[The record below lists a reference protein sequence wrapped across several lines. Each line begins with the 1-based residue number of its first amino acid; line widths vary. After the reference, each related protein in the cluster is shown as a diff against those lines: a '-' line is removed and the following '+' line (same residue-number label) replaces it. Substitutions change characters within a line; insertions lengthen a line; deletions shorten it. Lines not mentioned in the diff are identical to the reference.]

1 MQRHHFID
9 WADQYLRGEL
19 TPVDAHAFEDFCQ
32 ANPEFAEIFNEHN
45 NLLKTL
51 QDADTRN
58 TFKATLA
65 EESLAA
71 TPITSQKP
79 KDFSSK
85 VISFWSKLQ
94 INTGVAAA
102 VAFISV
108 FTTLW
113 LTGYFTEVKKATSDY
128 SALRREMNSVKRNV
142 TAQNKVIQNINNN
155 DKSAKESTPTHFG
168 ATGFLLTKDG
178 YVVTNY
184 HVVNGAD
191 SIQLQNNKGKAF
203 SAEIIHADVEK
214 DLAIL
219 RISDSS
225 FKNSIKSV
233 PYTFKKQLTDVG
245 EDIYTI
251 GFPRDEAVYGQGYLS
266 SNTGYA
272 GDTIAYQISIPV
284 NPGNSGG
291 PVLDAHGNVV
301 GIISGKQKGI
311 DGAAFAIKTKEL
323 IETLNR
329 IPEESLKGNIV
340 LNPKNSLNKLSRT
353 EQIKKLQDFVY
364 IVKVY

>member
-1 MQRHHFID
+1 MQRHKFIE

-19 TPVDAHAFEDFCQ
+19 EQIDIQAFEDFC
-32 ANPEFAEIFNEHN
+32 ASNPEYAQILEEH
-45 NLLKTL
+45 KTFL
-51 QDADTRN
+51 ITFQQSENRN
-58 TFKATLA
+58 HFKAALA
-65 EESLAA
+65 EEA
-71 TPITSQKP
+71 THIESYGSQNH
-79 KDFSSK
+79 FGNK

-94 INTGVAAA
+94 INTGIAAA

-113 LTGYFTEVKKATSDY
+113 LTGYFTDVKKATSDY

-142 TAQNKVIQNINNN
+142 TAQNKVIQNINKNEVPKK
-155 DKSAKESTPTHFG
+155 DISSHFG

-191 SIQLQNNKGKAF
+191 SIQLQNQKGKAF
-203 SAEIIHADVEK
+203 RAEIIHTDAAK

-219 RISDSS
+219 RIADSS
-225 FKNSIKSV
+225 FRTTKTV

-266 SNTGYA
+266 SNTGYS

-291 PVLDAHGNVV
+291 PVLDTQGNVV

-329 IPEESLKGNIV
+329 IPTESLKGNIV
-340 LNPKNSLNKLSRT
+340 LNNKNSLNKLSRT
-353 EQIKKLQDFVY
+353 EQIKKLQDFIY

>member
-1 MQRHHFID
+1 MQMQRHHFIE

-19 TPVDAHAFEDFCQ
+19 EQIDVQAFEDFCQ
-32 ANPEFAEIFNEHN
+32 SNPEYAEIFKEHKN
-45 NLLKTL
+45 FL
-51 QDADTRN
+51 D
-58 TFKATLA
+58 TFKNTESRNLFKASLIEESAHFPSYQSA
-65 EESLAA
+65 EE
-71 TPITSQKP
+71 
-79 KDFSSK
+79 KDFGNK
-85 VISFWSKLQ
+85 VFSFWSKLQ

-108 FTTLW
+108 FSTLW
-113 LTGYFTEVKKATSDY
+113 LTGYFTDVKKATSDY

-142 TAQNKVIQNINNN
+142 TAQNKVLLNINKNEN
-155 DKSAKESTPTHFG
+155 PQKDTPSHFG
-168 ATGFLLTKDG
+168 ATGFLLTRDG

-191 SIQLQNNKGKAF
+191 SIQLQNNKGNAF
-203 SAEIIHADVEK
+203 RAEIIHTDAEK

-219 RISDSS
+219 RIVDTS
-225 FKNSIKSV
+225 FKQGKSV

-291 PVLDAHGNVV
+291 PVLDAQGNIV

-323 IETLNR
+323 IETLNK
-329 IPEESLKGNIV
+329 IPGESLKGNIV
-340 LNPKNSLNKLSRT
+340 LNNKNTLNKLSRT
-353 EQIKKLQDFVY
+353 EQIKKLQDCIY

>member
-1 MQRHHFID
+1 MQMQRHNFIE

-19 TPVDAHAFEDFCQ
+19 EPIDVQAFEDFCQ
-32 ANPEFAEIFNEHN
+32 SNPEYAQIFEEHKTF
-45 NLLKTL
+45 LKTFK
-51 QDADTRN
+51 DNESRN
-58 TFKATLA
+58 LFKAALGEGA
-65 EESLAA
+65 EKVDFFKTEEE
-71 TPITSQKP
+71 
-79 KDFSSK
+79 KDFGTK

-94 INTGVAAA
+94 INTGIAAA
-102 VAFISV
+102 VAVISV
-108 FTTLW
+108 FSTLW
-113 LTGYFTEVKKATSDY
+113 FTGYFTDVKKATSDY

-142 TAQNKVIQNINNN
+142 TAQNKVLQNINKNE
-155 DKSAKESTPTHFG
+155 KPQKETPSHFG

-191 SIQLQNNKGKAF
+191 SIQLQNNKGKAYR
-203 SAEIIHADVEK
+203 AEIIHTDAEK

-219 RISDSS
+219 LISDSS
-225 FKNSIKSV
+225 FKNSKPI

-291 PVLDAHGNVV
+291 PVLDAQGNVV

-311 DGAAFAIKTKEL
+311 DGAAFAIKSKEL

-329 IPEESLKGNIV
+329 IPGESLKGNIV
-340 LNPKNSLNKLSRT
+340 LNNKNALNKLSRT
-353 EQIKKLQDFVY
+353 EQIKKLQDYIY

>member
-1 MQRHHFID
+1 MQRHNFIE

-19 TPVDAHAFEDFCQ
+19 EQVDAQAFEKFCQ
-32 ANPEFAEIFNEHN
+32 TNIEYAEIFEEHKN
-45 NLLKTL
+45 FINTMRSKEK
-51 QDADTRN
+51 RN
-58 TFKATLA
+58 QFRTALIQQEALTDSYNGK
-65 EESLAA
+65 
-71 TPITSQKP
+71 
-79 KDFSSK
+79 KDFGSK

-102 VAFISV
+102 VAVISV
-108 FTTLW
+108 FSTLW

-128 SALRREMNSVKRNV
+128 SALRREMNTVKRNV
-142 TAQNKVIQNINNN
+142 TAQNKVIQNINKNG
-155 DKSAKESTPTHFG
+155 KPLKETPSHFG

-191 SIQLQNNKGKAF
+191 SIQLQNQKGIAYR
-203 SAEIIHADVEK
+203 AEIIHTDASK

-219 RISDSS
+219 RISDTS
-225 FKNSIKSV
+225 FKSMKSI
-233 PYTFKKQLTDVG
+233 PYTFKKHLTDVG
-245 EDIYTI
+245 EDIYTL

-266 SNTGYA
+266 SNTGYS

-291 PVLDAHGNVV
+291 PVLDAQGNVV

-323 IETLNR
+323 IETLNK
-329 IPEESLKGNIV
+329 IPEESLKGNII
-340 LNPKNSLNKLSRT
+340 LNNKNSLNKLSRT
-353 EQIKKLQDFVY
+353 EQIKKLQDYIY

>member
-1 MQRHHFID
+1 MQMQRHNFIE

-19 TPVDAHAFEDFCQ
+19 EPIDVQAFEDFCQ
-32 ANPEFAEIFNEHN
+32 SNPEYAQIFEEHKNFLATFQENEN
-45 NLLKTL
+45 RNL
-51 QDADTRN
+51 
-58 TFKATLA
+58 FKAALL
-65 EESLAA
+65 EESAQV
-71 TPITSQKP
+71 SSFEKE
-79 KDFSSK
+79 KDFGTK

-108 FTTLW
+108 FSTLW
-113 LTGYFTEVKKATSDY
+113 LTGYFTDVKKATSDY

-142 TAQNKVIQNINNN
+142 TAQNKVIQNINKN
-155 DKSAKESTPTHFG
+155 DNTQKETPTHFG

-191 SIQLQNNKGKAF
+191 SIQLQNQKGKAF
-203 SAEIIHADVEK
+203 RAEIIHTDAEK

-219 RISDSS
+219 RIVDST
-225 FKNSIKSV
+225 FKNVKTV
-233 PYTFKKQLTDVG
+233 PYTFKRQLADVG

-266 SNTGYA
+266 SNTGYS

-291 PVLDAHGNVV
+291 PVLDAQGNIV

-311 DGAAFAIKTKEL
+311 DGAAFAIKSKEL
-323 IETLNR
+323 IETLNK
-329 IPEESLKGNIV
+329 IPSDSLKGNIV
-340 LNPKNSLNKLSRT
+340 LNNKNSLNKLSRT
-353 EQIKKLQDFVY
+353 EQIKKLQDFIY

>member
-1 MQRHHFID
+1 MQRHKFIE
-9 WADQYLRGEL
+9 WADQYLQHEL
-19 TPVDAHAFEDFCQ
+19 EQVDVQAFINFCES
-32 ANPEFAEIFNEHN
+32 NPEYAQLFEEHKNFLASFQENEKR
-45 NLLKTL
+45 NL
-51 QDADTRN
+51 
-58 TFKATLA
+58 FKSALA
-65 EESLAA
+65 EESTNVESFRA
-71 TPITSQKP
+71 KE
-79 KDFSSK
+79 DFSSK

-102 VAFISV
+102 VAIISV
-108 FTTLW
+108 FSTLS
-113 LTGYFTEVKKATSDY
+113 LTGYFTDVKKATTDY

-142 TAQNKVIQNINNN
+142 TAQNKVIQNIN
-155 DKSAKESTPTHFG
+155 KSEIPNKDNSSHFG

-191 SIQLQNNKGKAF
+191 SIHLQNQKGKAF
-203 SAEIIHADVEK
+203 RAEIIHTDAAK

-219 RISDSS
+219 RIADST
-225 FKNSIKSV
+225 FRTNKTV

-266 SNTGYA
+266 SNTGYS

-291 PVLDAHGNVV
+291 PVLDGQGNVV

-329 IPEESLKGNIV
+329 IPSESLKGNIV
-340 LNPKNSLNKLSRT
+340 LNNKNSLNRLSRT
-353 EQIKKLQDFVY
+353 EQIKKLQDFIY

>member
-1 MQRHHFID
+1 MHRHNFIE

-19 TPVDAHAFEDFCQ
+19 QQVDVQAFENFCLS
-32 ANPEFAEIFNEHN
+32 NPEYAEIFEEHKNFLNTLKENEN
-45 NLLKTL
+45 
-51 QDADTRN
+51 RN
-58 TFKATLA
+58 IFKAAL
-65 EESLAA
+65 
-71 TPITSQKP
+71 TSEAVHVDSFEKQN
-79 KDFSSK
+79 DFSSK
-85 VISFWSKLQ
+85 VVSFWSKLQ

-108 FTTLW
+108 FSTLW
-113 LTGYFTEVKKATSDY
+113 LTGYFTDVKKATSDY

-155 DKSAKESTPTHFG
+155 DKSKVETPSHFG

-191 SIQLQNNKGKAF
+191 SIQLQNQKGKAF
-203 SAEIIHADVEK
+203 RAEIIHTDAEK

-219 RISDSS
+219 RISDST
-225 FKNSIKSV
+225 FKSTKSI

-266 SNTGYA
+266 SNTGYS

-291 PVLDAHGNVV
+291 PVLDAYGNIV

-323 IETLNR
+323 METLNN
-329 IPEESLKGNIV
+329 IPSKSLKGNIV
-340 LNPKNSLNKLSRT
+340 FNNKNSLHRLTRT
-353 EQIKKLQDFVY
+353 EQVKKLQDYIY

>member
-1 MQRHHFID
+1 MQRHNFIE
-9 WADQYLRGEL
+9 WAEQYLRGEL
-19 TPVDAHAFEDFCQ
+19 EPVDAQEFEDFCQ
-32 ANPEFAEIFNEHN
+32 SNAEYAQTFEEHKSF
-45 NLLKTL
+45 LH
-51 QDADTRN
+51 
-58 TFKATLA
+58 TFKITEERNLFKAALM
-65 EESLAA
+65 EES
-71 TPITSQKP
+71 TKVGSINNQ
-79 KDFSSK
+79 KDFGTK
-85 VISFWSKLQ
+85 VVSFWSKLQ

-108 FTTLW
+108 FSTLW
-113 LTGYFTEVKKATSDY
+113 LTGYFTDVKKATSDY

-142 TAQNKVIQNINNN
+142 SAQNKVIQNINKN
-155 DKSAKESTPTHFG
+155 DNSPKETHTHFG

-191 SIQLQNNKGKAF
+191 SIQLQNQKGEAF
-203 SAEIIHADVEK
+203 RAEIIHSDSEK

-219 RISDSS
+219 RITDST
-225 FKNSIKSV
+225 FKTAKSV
-233 PYTFKKQLTDVG
+233 PYTFKKQLADVG

-266 SNTGYA
+266 SNTGYS

-291 PVLDAHGNVV
+291 PVLDAQGNIV

-311 DGAAFAIKTKEL
+311 DGAAFAIKSKEL

-329 IPEESLKGNIV
+329 IPNESLKGNIV
-340 LNPKNSLNKLSRT
+340 LNNKNSLNKLSRT
-353 EQIKKLQDFVY
+353 EQIKKLQDYIY

>member
-1 MQRHHFID
+1 MQRHNFIE

-19 TPVDAHAFEDFCQ
+19 EQIDVQAFEKFCQ
-32 ANPEFAEIFNEHN
+32 ENPEFAQILEEHKSFLETLKETEQR
-45 NLLKTL
+45 NLFKSALL
-51 QDADTRN
+51 QQ
-58 TFKATLA
+58 A
-65 EESLAA
+65 ENVDSYKK
-71 TPITSQKP
+71 SD
-79 KDFSSK
+79 DFSSK

-94 INTGVAAA
+94 INTGIAAA
-102 VAFISV
+102 VALISV

-113 LTGYFTEVKKATSDY
+113 LTGYFTDVKKATSDY
-128 SALRREMNSVKRNV
+128 SALRREMNTVKRNV
-142 TAQNKVIQNINNN
+142 NEQNKVIQNIN
-155 DKSAKESTPTHFG
+155 KTEKPQKVTPSHFG

-191 SIQLQNNKGKAF
+191 SIHLQNNKGKAF
-203 SAEIIHADVEK
+203 RAEIIHTDAQK

-219 RISDSS
+219 RIADSN
-225 FKNSIKSV
+225 FRNQKIV
-233 PYTFKKQLTDVG
+233 PYTFKKQLTDIG
-245 EDIYTI
+245 EDIFTI

-291 PVLDAHGNVV
+291 PVLDNQGNVV

-329 IPEESLKGNIV
+329 IPATALKGNIV
-340 LNPKNSLNKLSRT
+340 LNNKNSLNKLSRT
-353 EQIKKLQDFVY
+353 EQIKKLQDFIY